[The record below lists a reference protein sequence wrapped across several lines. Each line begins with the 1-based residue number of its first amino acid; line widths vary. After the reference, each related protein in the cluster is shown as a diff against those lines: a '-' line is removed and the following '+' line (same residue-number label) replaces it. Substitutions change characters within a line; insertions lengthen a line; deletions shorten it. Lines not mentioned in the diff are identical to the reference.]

1 MTPSAVGSTVRSV
14 SGPVTTTDASP
25 TPEAEAPAPE
35 GIDVLEDRTARV
47 GELVVRRALPKRTRR
62 TVGPWCFLDHFGPA
76 SLDEASMEIGPH
88 PHTGLATVTW
98 VVEGEILHR
107 DSLGSEQLVRPGQLN
122 LMSAGRGVAH
132 AEESPAGARGALH
145 GAQLWVA
152 QPDRTSTGTPAFEH
166 HAELP
171 VAELGGGV
179 VATVLVGELAGRRS
193 PARADHPAVGA
204 DVVVGGSAAVPLDP
218 AFEHA
223 LVVLAGVVKVDG
235 RTVVPGW
242 LADLGRGRA
251 EVELRGGA
259 GARVLLVGGAP
270 FEFAPVMWWNFV
282 GRTREEVAAA
292 RVDWMARDED
302 RFGPVGS
309 PLERIPAPEVP
320 WSPGMDRSAG

>member
-1 MTPSAVGSTVRSV
+1 
-14 SGPVTTTDASP
+14 VTTTDAPP
-25 TPEAEAPAPE
+25 TPAPVPPE
-35 GIDVLEDRTARV
+35 RSGVEILEDRIAQV
-47 GELVVRRALPKRTRR
+47 GHLAVRRALPKRARR

-98 VVEGEILHR
+98 VVEGEVLHR

-132 AEESPAGARGALH
+132 AEESPSGARGSIH

-152 QPDRTSTGTPAFEH
+152 QPEPTRNGEPAFEH

-171 VAELGGGV
+171 VASLGDGV
-179 VATVLVGELAGRRS
+179 VATVLVGGLAGATS

-204 DVVVGGSAAVPLDP
+204 DVVVPGSADVPLDP

-223 LVVLAGVVKVDG
+223 LVVLAGAVQVDG
-235 RTVVPGW
+235 RRVEPGW

-251 EVELRGGA
+251 EVGLVGGP
-259 GARVLLVGGAP
+259 GTRVLLVGGAP

-292 RVDWMARDED
+292 RADWAAGDEG
-302 RFGPVGS
+302 RFGPVAS
-309 PLERIPAPEVP
+309 PLDRIAAPGLP
-320 WSPGMDRSAG
+320 WSGA

>member
-1 MTPSAVGSTVRSV
+1 
-14 SGPVTTTDASP
+14 VTTTDAPP
-25 TPEAEAPAPE
+25 TPAGDAPGVE
-35 GIDVLEDRTARV
+35 GIDVLEDRTAQV
-47 GELVVRRALPKRTRR
+47 GGLVVRRALPKRTRR

-76 SLDEASMEIGPH
+76 SLEEASMEIGPH

-98 VVEGEILHR
+98 VVEGEVVHR

-132 AEESPAGARGALH
+132 AEESPAGVRGALH

-152 QPDRTSTGTPAFEH
+152 QPERTRTGVPAFEH

-171 VAELGGGV
+171 VAELGDGT
-179 VATVLVGELAGRRS
+179 VATVLVGELGGVRS
-193 PARADHPAVGA
+193 AARADHPAVGA
-204 DVVVGGSAAVPLDP
+204 DLVVGGSAPVPLDP

-223 LVVLAGVVKVDG
+223 LVVLAGVVQVDG
-235 RTVVPGW
+235 RPVEPGW
-242 LADLGRGRA
+242 LADLGRGRS
-251 EVELRGGA
+251 EVGLLGGA

-292 RVDWMARDED
+292 RADWMARDED
-302 RFGPVGS
+302 RFGPVVS

-320 WSPGMDRSAG
+320 WSAPGMARRPG

>member
-1 MTPSAVGSTVRSV
+1 
-14 SGPVTTTDASP
+14 VTTTDAP
-25 TPEAEAPAPE
+25 PAPGAEAPAPG
-35 GIDVLEDRTARV
+35 GIDVLEDRTAQV
-47 GELVVRRALPKRTRR
+47 SGLVVRRALPKRTRR

-98 VVEGEILHR
+98 VVEGEVLHR
-107 DSLGSEQLVRPGQLN
+107 DGLGSEQLVRPGQLN

-132 AEESPAGARGALH
+132 AEESPAGARGSLH

-152 QPDRTSTGTPAFEH
+152 QPERTRTGEAAFEH

-171 VAELGGGV
+171 VAEVGGV
-179 VATVLVGELAGRRS
+179 VATVLVGELAGSRS

-204 DVVVGGSAAVPLDP
+204 DLVVRGSAAVPLDP

-223 LVVLAGVVKVDG
+223 LVVLAGVAEVEG
-235 RTVVPGW
+235 RAVEPGW
-242 LADLGRGRA
+242 LVDLGPGRA
-251 EVELRGGA
+251 EVGLAGG
-259 GARVLLVGGAP
+259 GDARVLLVGGRP

-292 RVDWMARDED
+292 RADWMAGDED
-302 RFGPVGS
+302 RFGAVRS
-309 PLERIPAPEVP
+309 PLARIPAPDVP
-320 WSPGMDRSAG
+320 WSEQ

>member
-1 MTPSAVGSTVRSV
+1 M
-14 SGPVTTTDASP
+14 TTTDAPP
-25 TPEAEAPAPE
+25 TQAAGSRPRVGVE
-35 GIDVLEDRTARV
+35 VLEDRTAQV
-47 GELVVRRALPKRTRR
+47 GGLAVRRALPKRARR

-76 SLDEASMEIGPH
+76 SLDETSMEIGPH

-98 VVEGEILHR
+98 VVEGEVLHR

-132 AEESPAGARGALH
+132 AEESPSGARGSLH

-152 QPDRTSTGTPAFEH
+152 QPEGTRTGDPAFEH

-171 VAELGGGV
+171 RADLGDGV
-179 VATVLVGELAGRRS
+179 VATVLVGELAGVRS

-204 DVVVGGSAAVPLDP
+204 DVAVGGSVAVPLDP

-223 LVVLAGVVKVDG
+223 LVVLAGVVQVDG
-235 RTVVPGW
+235 RDVVPGW
-242 LADLGRGRA
+242 LADLGLGRA
-251 EVELRGGA
+251 EVGLA
-259 GARVLLVGGAP
+259 GAPGCRVLLVGGAP

-292 RVDWMARDED
+292 RAEWMAGDE
-302 RFGPVGS
+302 RFGPVAS
-309 PLERIPAPEVP
+309 LLARLPAPVVP
-320 WSPGMDRSAG
+320 WSVAGMDRPGR